1 MKSTLHLIE
10 PLKGLAFPE
19 VCQVCGTSRADAA
32 NGFTCRKCRSR
43 VFFTAPPWC
52 EQCGLPF
59 GGAVGEA
66 ITCKNCYEAEWQ
78 FTSARSIMSARG
90 LVREVVHRFKYN
102 QHEFFEPLM
111 IQWLQSCG
119 TLFPDRPQCVA
130 PVPLHPVKERERGFN
145 QAERLA
151 TGVAKHLGLPM
162 ETTLLRRV
170 KYTET
175 QTNLTRKERLAN
187 MHNAFEASSRMPFSR
202 ILLVDDVMTTGS
214 TASACAAALRGAG
227 AARVDVLTLARGMP
241 D

>member
-1 MKSTLHLIE
+1 M
-10 PLKGLAFPE
+10 
-19 VCQVCGTSRADAA
+19 CGISQADAA
-32 NGFTCRKCRSR
+32 NGFTCRNCRSQISR
-43 VFFTAPPWC
+43 TKPPWC

-66 ITCKNCYEAEWQ
+66 VTCKNCYEAKWQ
-78 FTSARSIMSARG
+78 FACARSIMAARG
-90 LVREVVHRFKYN
+90 LVREVIHRYKYN

-111 IQWLQSCG
+111 ILWLHSCG
-119 TLFPDRPQCVA
+119 SLFPDQPQCIV

-151 TGVAKHLGLPM
+151 AGVAKYLGLPM
-162 ETTLLRRV
+162 ETKFLRRV
-170 KYTET
+170 KYTKT

-187 MHNAFEASSRMPFSR
+187 MHNAFEAPGRMPFSR
-202 ILLVDDVMTTGS
+202 LLLIDDVMTTGS